1 MNRVHATL
9 LSFCL
14 LLAACG
20 SVPPAPSDR
29 FYRLQPVSVSSASKA
44 LPSAV
49 AVQAFRADSLY
60 AERPIIFT
68 EQASLRQLRQYHY
81 HLWLYAPAQMVQTH
95 FASSLGN
102 TLELSGGRTAARTLS
117 ARVVNFERIV
127 SGKNSKAV
135 AALELR
141 LRAGD
146 RLLLNKTYQAE
157 QSASDNSLPAF
168 AQAMEQALA
177 AIYAEF
183 LTDLAQF
190 K

>member
-1 MNRVHATL
+1 MKSLHAILIALCLTL
-9 LSFCL
+9 G
-14 LLAACG
+14 ACG
-20 SVPPAPSDR
+20 SVPPAPTDH
-29 FYRLQPVSVSSASKA
+29 FYRLQPVSVPPVAQRGSSIE
-44 LPSAV
+44 
-49 AVQAFRADSLY
+49 VQDFRADSLY
-60 AERPIIFT
+60 AERPIIYS
-68 EQASLRQLRQYHY
+68 EADNLRQLRQYHY

-95 FASSLGN
+95 LASSLGSA
-102 TLELSGGRTAARTLS
+102 LDLSGGRTAARTLNG
-117 ARVVNFERIV
+117 RVVNFERVV

-157 QSASDNSLPAF
+157 QSASDDSLPAF

-183 LTDLAQF
+183 LTDLAQS